1 MTATEGFVYFFTGLS
16 VFATLAVLFS
26 RRLISGAFSLGLLLL
41 AIAGI
46 YGSLHLEAALLA
58 QLVLYIGGIMV
69 LIGFALQLYPES
81 PAPPAL
87 RSVRDSL
94 GKGLI
99 LLGIMLACLWFA
111 PWEAVSSWENQQKSS
126 EIIPGNLSLKAIG
139 QQLILHFPL
148 EFEWLGVLMLAGLMV
163 AGWYLKEFL
172 HPNQHEQS

>member
-1 MTATEGFVYFFTGLS
+1 MTATEAFVFFFAGLS
-16 VFATLAVLFS
+16 VFAGLGVLFS
-26 RRLISGAFSLGLLLL
+26 RRLITGAFSLGLLLL

-46 YGSLHLEAALLA
+46 YGSLQMEAALLA

-81 PAPPAL
+81 PVLPGL
-87 RSVRDSL
+87 RSVRDSM

-99 LLGIMLACLWFA
+99 LMVIMLACLWFA
-111 PWEAVSSWENQQKSS
+111 PWEAVSSWEIQQKSS
-126 EIIPGNLSLKAIG
+126 EIIPASQSLKAVGRQI
-139 QQLILHFPL
+139 ILHFPL

-172 HPNQHEQS
+172 HPDQHEQS